1 MKKWGIVGGGVMGMT
16 LALRLAQKGHKV
28 TLYEAASDMGGLASA
43 WKLDDFVWDKFYHV
57 ILMSDFQTRTILK
70 ELGLDDKMEWV
81 ETKTGFYTDG
91 KLYSMSNTIEFLSFP
106 PLNLIDKFRL
116 GLTIFVASKI
126 KNWERLE
133 RIPVSKWLTRWSGK
147 GTYNKIWLPLL
158 RAKLGDSYTETSAAF
173 IWATIQRMYAAR
185 RSGLKKEMFG
195 YVKGG
200 YAAIIEAFVSKLND
214 LGVEIKTGYRATE
227 VLNNGQSSTV
237 RFDNGTEAHFDQIAI
252 TLPSTVAASLCKG
265 LTTDEAAKLRDIK
278 YLGVICASIVLDKPI
293 SPYYV
298 TNITDTWVPFTGV
311 IEMSAL
317 VDRKYFNGHS
327 LIYLPKYLKPDD
339 PLFNASDEEIRN
351 LFLGSLSKMYPQ
363 IKPENVKHVAV
374 ARAKNVFALSTLGYS
389 KSLPNIQ
396 TTIPG
401 VSIVNSSHIT
411 NGTLNV
417 NETIQVAENFI
428 KTLD

>member
-57 ILMSDFQTRTILK
+57 ILMSDFQTRTILE
-70 ELGLDDKMEWV
+70 ELGLDNKMEWV

-116 GLTIFVASKI
+116 GLTIFVASRI
-126 KNWERLE
+126 KNWQRLE

-200 YAAIIEAFVSKLND
+200 YAAIIEAFVSKLD
-214 LGVEIKTGYRATE
+214 ELGVEVKTGYRATE
-227 VLNNGQSSTV
+227 VLNNGQSPSV
-237 RFDNGTEAHFDQIAI
+237 RFDNGTEAHFDHIAI

-265 LTTDEAAKLRDIK
+265 LTIDETTKLSNIK

-327 LIYLPKYLKPDD
+327 LIYLPKYLTPDD
-339 PLFNASDEEIRN
+339 PLFRASDEEIRN

-374 ARAKNVFALSTLGYS
+374 ARAKNVFALSTIAYS
-389 KSLPNIQ
+389 KGLPSIQ

-428 KTLD
+428 KNLD